1 MGGSVMGLEVN
12 AKINR
17 KDYGL
22 TWNKVIE
29 AGGLMVGEDVTIQI
43 NTELMKQVAEKK

>member
-1 MGGSVMGLEVN
+1 MK
-12 AKINR
+12 AKITIDR

-29 AGGLMVGEDVTIQI
+29 AGGLMVGEEVEIQI
-43 NTELMKQVAEKK
+43 DAEAIKEQPTAK